1 MRQIPIQPL
10 KRKCSGCGDI
20 MTITKSDYHN
30 NYILFDGKLYHKD
43 CYFKT
48 KTITKKCY
56 ECKRNISFPPITAI
70 LAQPDSVFYNDH
82 FYHAKCFIKW
92 CHSTVRKNKMRMIA
106 LDNIDIY
113 RKNASDCVQ
122 ETFINKKQDAAS
134 IKKFIEDANTYIM
147 NWFDGTEL
155 TAFLKDMYSI
165 SGIDQFTWSKIKDS
179 GIPLSDL
186 LYMWKR
192 RKEDLYKLNQ
202 KLITKNNNHIS
213 TESLIRYDLKVL
225 INKYGSYLKWKEQQK
240 ILANEKESEKA
251 KMKDDHIINEIISAR
266 QHNEKS
272 DTDTSEGGVDINAL
286 VEDIF

>member
-1 MRQIPIQPL
+1 
-10 KRKCSGCGDI
+10 
-20 MTITKSDYHN
+20 
-30 NYILFDGKLYHKD
+30 
-43 CYFKT
+43 
-48 KTITKKCY
+48 
-56 ECKRNISFPPITAI
+56 
-70 LAQPDSVFYNDH
+70 
-82 FYHAKCFIKW
+82 
-92 CHSTVRKNKMRMIA
+92 
-106 LDNIDIY
+106 
-113 RKNASDCVQ
+113 
-122 ETFINKKQDAAS
+122 
-134 IKKFIEDANTYIM
+134 M

-165 SGIDQFTWSKIKDS
+165 TGIDQFTWSKIKDS

-225 INKYGSYLKWKEQQK
+225 INKYGSYLKWKERQK

-251 KMKDDHIINEIISAR
+251 KMKDDYIINEIISAR
-266 QHNEKS
+266 QHNEKP

-286 VEDIF
+286 VDDIF

>member
-48 KTITKKCY
+48 KTITKICY
-56 ECKRNISFPPITAI
+56 GCKRNISFPPITAT
-70 LAQPDSVFYNDH
+70 LTQPDSVFYNNH
-82 FYHAKCFIKW
+82 FYHTKCFIKW
-92 CHSTVRKNKMRMIA
+92 CHSTVRKNKMRM
-106 LDNIDIY
+106 
-113 RKNASDCVQ
+113 
-122 ETFINKKQDAAS
+122 
-134 IKKFIEDANTYIM
+134 
-147 NWFDGTEL
+147 
-155 TAFLKDMYSI
+155 
-165 SGIDQFTWSKIKDS
+165 
-179 GIPLSDL
+179 
-186 LYMWKR
+186 
-192 RKEDLYKLNQ
+192 
-202 KLITKNNNHIS
+202 

-266 QHNEKS
+266 QHNEKP

-286 VEDIF
+286 VDDIF

>member
-56 ECKRNISFPPITAI
+56 ECKRNILFPPITAT
-70 LAQPDSVFYNDH
+70 LTQPDSVFYNNH
-82 FYHAKCFIKW
+82 FYHTKCFIKW

-122 ETFINKKQDAAS
+122 ETFINKKQDATS

-147 NWFDGTEL
+147 NWFDGAEL
-155 TAFLKDMYSI
+155 TVFLKDMYNI
-165 SGIDQFTWSKIKDS
+165 PGIDQFTWSKIKDS

-202 KLITKNNNHIS
+202 KLITQNNNHMR
-213 TESLIRYDLKVL
+213 TESLIRYDLQVL

-240 ILANEKESEKA
+240 ILENEKESEKSNI
-251 KMKDDHIINEIISAR
+251 KDNHIINEIISAR
-266 QHNEKS
+266 QHNEKP

-286 VEDIF
+286 VDDIF